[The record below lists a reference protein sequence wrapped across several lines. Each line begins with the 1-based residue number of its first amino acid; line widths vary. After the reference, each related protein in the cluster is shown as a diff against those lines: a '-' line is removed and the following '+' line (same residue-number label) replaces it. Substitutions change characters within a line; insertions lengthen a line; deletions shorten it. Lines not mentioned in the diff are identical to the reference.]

1 MEDPVVEDISDGPP
15 QKRLTVIN
23 VDGKDENSV
32 DCCVD
37 DDEAGDDVARIIDSN
52 QDVDMINDGIH
63 DDDIMDKNV
72 TSVIVR
78 VETEEGEELE

>member
-1 MEDPVVEDISDGPP
+1 MEDPVVEDIADGPP

-23 VDGKDENSV
+23 VDGKDENSG
-32 DCCVD
+32 DCCAD

-63 DDDIMDKNV
+63 DNDIMDKNV

-78 VETEEGEELE
+78 VEAEEGEELE